1 MPPKN
6 YKTITVRIEI
16 YEILKKLAEQKN
28 MTIPDL
34 LREILSS
41 YKKHL
46 EGSK

>member
-6 YKTITVRIEI
+6 YKSITIRVEI
-16 YEILKKLAEQKN
+16 YELLKKLAEQQNK
-28 MTIPDL
+28 TIPDL
-34 LREILSS
+34 LKEILSE